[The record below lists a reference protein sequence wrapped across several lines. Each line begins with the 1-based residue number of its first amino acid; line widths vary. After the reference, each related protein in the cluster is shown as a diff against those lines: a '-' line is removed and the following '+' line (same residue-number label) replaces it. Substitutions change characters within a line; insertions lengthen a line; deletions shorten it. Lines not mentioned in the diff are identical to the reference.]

1 MYKRQ
6 VVAYAYGLPLFTGL
20 SFGEGLVVSLVGFA
34 LVLVAT
40 LVPTCT
46 ALRQETAAVLSA
58 QE

>member
-1 MYKRQ
+1 M
-6 VVAYAYGLPLFTGL
+6 PLFTGL
-20 SFGEGLVVSLVGFA
+20 SFAEGLVVSLVGFA